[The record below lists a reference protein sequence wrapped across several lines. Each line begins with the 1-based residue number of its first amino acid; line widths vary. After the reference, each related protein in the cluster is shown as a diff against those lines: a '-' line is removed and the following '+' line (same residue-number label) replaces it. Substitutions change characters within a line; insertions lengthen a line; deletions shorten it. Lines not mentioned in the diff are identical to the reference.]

1 MSCLLPSDKS
11 LAQALRE
18 TGSHHPHLK
27 FSLKGTS
34 FLAHSV
40 LRSWLR
46 WITLLK
52 EAISSTR
59 SSQKGSTLPLTS
71 RPSDPFMLPYNL
83 LRATR
88 SSITHSWPL
97 LSHLSLSFEILESNL
112 LVALLPSHTDGIND
126 ESQGEEE
133 MEDSESALL
142 CIRCH
147 SIQLAPKGGKAG
159 VMPWEG
165 SEQVEL
171 LSSTSFIPTREV
183 GGLLRQPFPFGLP
196 FDSIFTLS
204 LHIALES
211 TGGQRGD
218 DVTVMQVQLVSDSLR
233 CSIRRDY
240 VERIAAAL
248 RLCRGFASEF
258 QTRIKGDSV
267 QLQQFE
273 NDRGHQDDIET
284 RGNPRTALIGLKAH
298 VHLKDDI
305 KVTLQ
310 GSEPEEDL
318 SYSLEIS
325 GVQYGIS
332 SMRHRHSMT
341 FTIATC
347 NLFRQQQRYLLI
359 PLQGYQ
365 IIGIYILPIIRIC
378 ASPDSTSET
387 STAFFLNWSSAGTV
401 SLDVRGTD
409 SIKSALAPTT
419 ITLVLQD
426 LQALREFFVES
437 RVSSFP
443 PPVSPQHVRVLLHS
457 FFKLLIF

>member
-11 LAQALRE
+11 LAQTLRE

-34 FLAHSV
+34 FLAHPV
-40 LRSWLR
+40 LRVWLR

-52 EAISSTR
+52 EAITSTSSL
-59 SSQKGSTLPLTS
+59 QKGSTLPLTS
-71 RPSDPFMLPYNL
+71 SSHPSYPFMLPYNL
-83 LRATR
+83 LRTIR

-112 LVALLPSHTDGIND
+112 LIALLPFPADGIVD
-126 ESQGEEE
+126 ESMGDEWE
-133 MEDSESALL
+133 EDSESALL

-147 SIQLAPKGGKAG
+147 SIQLMPKGGKAG

-165 SEQVEL
+165 SAHIEL
-171 LSSTSFIPTREV
+171 LSSSSFIPTREV
-183 GGLLRQPFPFGLP
+183 GGLLRQPFPFELP
-196 FDSIFTLS
+196 FNSIFALS
-204 LHIALES
+204 LHIALDS

-218 DVTVMQVQLVSDSLR
+218 DVTVLQVRLVSDSLR

-240 VERIAAAL
+240 VERIAAAM
-248 RLCRGFASEF
+248 RLCRGLASEF
-258 QTRIKGDSV
+258 QTRIKEDFV

-284 RGNPRTALIGLKAH
+284 RGNPRTTLIGLKAD
-298 VHLKDDI
+298 VHLKDI

-310 GSEPEEDL
+310 GGEPEEEL

-347 NLFRQQQRYLLI
+347 NLFRQQQRYLLLT
-359 PLQGYQ
+359 P
-365 IIGIYILPIIRIC
+365 P
-378 ASPDSTSET
+378 
-387 STAFFLNWSSAGTV
+387 NKN
-401 SLDVRGTD
+401 
-409 SIKSALAPTT
+409 IK
-419 ITLVLQD
+419 
-426 LQALREFFVES
+426 
-437 RVSSFP
+437 
-443 PPVSPQHVRVLLHS
+443 
-457 FFKLLIF
+457 